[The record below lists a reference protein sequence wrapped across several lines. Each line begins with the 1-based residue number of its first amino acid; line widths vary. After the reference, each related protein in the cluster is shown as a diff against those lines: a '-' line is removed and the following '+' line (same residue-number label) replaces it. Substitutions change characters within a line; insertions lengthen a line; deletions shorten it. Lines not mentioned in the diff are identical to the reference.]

1 MHKEVRNQFYK
12 TLLVPVATIGC
23 GKTTLSLALAKLFS
37 FGHIQNDDIS
47 GGKKSSRFYRNIK
60 REFKNRDVVIADRNN
75 HMIELRKPLIEAVKK
90 IFSNVRVVAVYW
102 NHENRTPNE
111 IIKITSERVMA
122 RGENHQNLTI
132 ENKGKMWKFLND
144 FERLDPYNNVDNQFD
159 HIINL
164 DIANDINTNLNIVI
178 NKLKPIIGI
187 KNPSKEV
194 IQKVLEEIKL
204 YKPNVSV
211 GSSISDSSIRKFKK
225 RNAQYYGIDLSYNF
239 QNFLTNFYKEH
250 PNEDSGTF
258 NVLVQNDR
266 ISASHHVTLIH
277 SMDMRRKESLW
288 KKYEKLCEGPTMQ
301 VKVFID
307 KIVFNSQI
315 MALVVNKIDPPTIY
329 SANKVAHV
337 TVGTIHK
344 SIKPVQSSK
353 ICESALFGIHEES
366 DVRVINLE
374 KELIVKGIV
383 KAF

>member
-1 MHKEVRNQFYK
+1 VVKLEQDIDELKKELESK
-12 TLLVPVATIGC
+12 
-23 GKTTLSLALAKLFS
+23 
-37 FGHIQNDDIS
+37 
-47 GGKKSSRFYRNIK
+47 
-60 REFKNRDVVIADRNN
+60 KNRKFQEKCILIAQVLLGEEPIRIQESRCRNRGQVSKKKVKK
-75 HMIELRKPLIEAVKK
+75 LRKPLIEAVKK

-132 ENKGKMWKFLND
+132 ENRGKMWN
-144 FERLDPYNNVDNQFD
+144 
-159 HIINL
+159 
-164 DIANDINTNLNIVI
+164 
-178 NKLKPIIGI
+178 
-187 KNPSKEV
+187 KEV

-301 VKVFID
+301 VKIFID

-344 SIKPVQSSK
+344 SIKPVQSGK